1 MAQPSRF
8 QPLRTKRL
16 INTGITVSR
25 VFSDIYILIREN
37 DCIKK
42 GCIVRTVN
50 TAVSMLFGKK
60 RSKLLRPYVIKK
72 IIRIQPKKKNNQK
85 ELGSFRDSRAITIS
99 LSVLLQKSTFSTD

>member
-60 RSKLLRPYVIKK
+60 RPKLLRPY
-72 IIRIQPKKKNNQK
+72 KKNY
-85 ELGSFRDSRAITIS
+85 
-99 LSVLLQKSTFSTD
+99 